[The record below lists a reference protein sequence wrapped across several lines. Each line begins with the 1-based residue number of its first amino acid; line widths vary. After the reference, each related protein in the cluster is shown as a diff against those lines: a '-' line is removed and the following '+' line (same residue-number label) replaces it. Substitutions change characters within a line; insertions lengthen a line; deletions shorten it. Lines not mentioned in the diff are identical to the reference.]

1 MAEPAEAPPH
11 TDRITVER
19 GDELFALAR
28 RWGRFG
34 DDDERGALN
43 LLTPERAR
51 RAAELVIDGT
61 VVSCGRDLAVRPGVD
76 NPNPA
81 LHHMVMGGDVCG
93 SFGPDALQASVD
105 FVGVAFHG
113 MAVSHIDA
121 LCHVFVDGQMYNG
134 HPAASV
140 TTRGAR
146 HGGIDAAFGGLV
158 GRGVLIDLA
167 AHREVAWLEPGDAAG
182 PDELDA
188 ALARHG
194 VATEPGDILLVHTGR
209 DRRRAAL
216 GPWEP
221 NLGGLAGLH
230 PECVPWLIEAD
241 PAVVGADGVTDPLP
255 GNRHRWS
262 MPLHQCLLVGMGVHL
277 LDNLRLDLL
286 ADACA
291 AAGRYEFQFVASPLR
306 IAGGTG
312 SPINPVAVL

>member
-1 MAEPAEAPPH
+1 MADTVVE
-11 TDRITVER
+11 RITAER

-28 RWGRFG
+28 RWRDVG
-34 DDDERGALN
+34 DAPARGALE
-43 LLTPERAR
+43 LLTAERTR
-51 RAAELVIDGT
+51 RAAALVVDGT

-81 LHHMVMGGDVCG
+81 LHHMVVGGDVCG
-93 SFGPDALQASVD
+93 AFGPDALQASAD

-113 MAVSHIDA
+113 MVVSHIDA

-134 HPAASV
+134 HPASSV

-146 HGGIDAAFGGLV
+146 HGAIDIAFDGLV
-158 GRGVLIDLA
+158 GRGVLIDVPR
-167 AHREVAWLEPGDAAG
+167 HRAVDWLEPGDAVG

-188 ALARHG
+188 VLAAQG
-194 VATEPGDILLVHTGR
+194 VATEPGDILLLHTGR
-209 DRRRAAL
+209 DRRRRAL

-221 NLGGLAGLH
+221 YRGGLAGLH
-230 PECVPWLIEAD
+230 PECLAWLVAAD
-241 PAVVGADGVTDPLP
+241 PSVIGSDGVNDPLP
-255 GNRHRWS
+255 ANTHRWS
-262 MPLHQCLLVGMGVHL
+262 MPLHQCLLAGRGVHL

-291 AAGRYEFQFVASPLR
+291 AAGRHEFQFVVSPLR

-312 SPINPVAVL
+312 SPINPLAVL